1 MEITTF
7 NNKEDYENLN
17 NQLKFMFDH
26 GLDKVDNAYDHL
38 GGFTAENVFKFD
50 LENDN
55 PFDLDSEYST
65 RTRGGKGEEF
75 GNAVKYGFNGSVQ
88 SVYELMASIPG
99 GWDRFRDWMV
109 EFTGAEPN
117 PDNYA
122 DHLRD
127 YFQSLAK
134 KHDPETLGLDTP
146 QGYQAKVVA
155 GIAALPLTVAQ
166 FYPAVRG
173 IKALSTF
180 GKVGAGLAKRS
191 LPAGIAATEFLR
203 EWDDA
208 NMYELS
214 KATAYGYGLGKVI
227 QIANGMQVLPRMAM
241 LGATGFLT
249 TGWKAPLEDRL
260 AAATVFGLAGG
271 LAPWAEGKSITRM
284 SADAQLRYKQ
294 LTGKMPGKEALLGK
308 ADKMQADLNKAE
320 AMLSEHIKWQE
331 RFDGIKKAEANGKSF
346 KPLTREEKA
355 KQIKDP
361 NEVYRL
367 RQEVLNSQEFLLAHY
382 KALYTTKEYSPAVL
396 GADLRGPRELKYEL
410 INPDGTAKYK
420 DMGSSFIDK
429 SAVFLKSGKFI
440 GKDYPLF
447 KWVNDTVTRYVK
459 KAEIDADRYLYD
471 SQQVPKEHGTLLRG
485 QKEGEPFVD
494 YLARNESALDAIGAT
509 VTARRAFIT
518 QKSYG
523 AALTRYEI
531 LMHKEPAKAKQ
542 IADVFIRAESDKMSE
557 ARANKE
563 KLNTQN
569 KDGTYK
575 YKVTEGEL
583 ATKYNLN
590 FEQIRIFKEITN
602 ALESVIKFYNDQVHK
617 FKGTNKE
624 LKAVPLLPNYFPHVF
639 PDKFNTWILK
649 KVPDAKGKHEVVAN
663 IGTNSRMDGL
673 SLERNLKKHPEFGEK
688 NYIYNT
694 VTKRRYPYGN
704 IDEASIYDLLRQF
717 DRVGREKE
725 LEIIQKELAKV
736 RGPKFKIKRGETWKV
751 GFKGSELYMESKPWT
766 KKWAPNLAQ
775 ANDFADVIK
784 SYVKGVTSMGH
795 KMEADIIIKDAL
807 ENAPAMDVANS
818 KKTKSL
824 NILYPNTAW
833 AARKWADNAMGKAQP
848 KEVFK
853 IVDNIGSRWIGE
865 SGLSDLLGAA
875 NQITLTWK
883 LLFGNARF
891 IAAQAIQPYHMI
903 FPKLVELKYQGME
916 EGSILKAQLKSLR
929 DLFFPDAEVREAIKY
944 FKEQGLVEPKFLREF
959 AGTSGILDV
968 PKIEG
973 IGVAANYLGNFSNLS
988 RVLTLR
994 DASAKV
1000 EQVSRLNAG
1009 IMFYNFLRSAG
1020 HNPAKSKAIAR
1031 YLADQYMVEYN
1042 HLEKPLIY
1050 GDAGV
1055 GTIGKPF
1062 GLFKTFQHNY
1072 LSQLVE
1078 HVNTYKH
1085 TGQSAPMV
1093 AFFAQMIF
1101 AAGLFGV
1108 IGIETADT
1116 LLEKLSPTLE
1126 KFTKK
1131 SIPSIKEAIAT
1142 SSYPD
1147 VIKHG
1152 IPSGMTGI
1160 DFTTT
1165 LAAPGTDV
1173 TDLVSVPTLDMWGLN
1188 PLRPWNKRGILPS
1201 GVNLLAV
1208 VAGTVPNWKK
1218 GDLERKQAWV
1228 EFLKTSAPTSLQ
1240 FAIEQYYNGL
1250 PVGYDFINTEMMA
1263 FIDWDAYEGY
1273 KDGPYRDPFKKGRGV
1288 FKRNAK
1294 DWMARKMAAYT
1305 IEERE
1310 VTKLMYIATR
1320 VKSDLKDSLDTVV
1333 TTSAHH
1339 LMRDG
1344 FIPEVYFNEAYKYGE
1359 DPKSFIDKVLNRIEL
1374 QQSDFLTRALK
1385 QTDSKGHIERLREIR
1400 EIIESKYMYRN

>member
-1 MEITTF
+1 
-7 NNKEDYENLN
+7 
-17 NQLKFMFDH
+17 
-26 GLDKVDNAYDHL
+26 
-38 GGFTAENVFKFD
+38 
-50 LENDN
+50 
-55 PFDLDSEYST
+55 
-65 RTRGGKGEEF
+65 
-75 GNAVKYGFNGSVQ
+75 
-88 SVYELMASIPG
+88 
-99 GWDRFRDWMV
+99 
-109 EFTGAEPN
+109 
-117 PDNYA
+117 
-122 DHLRD
+122 
-127 YFQSLAK
+127 
-134 KHDPETLGLDTP
+134 
-146 QGYQAKVVA
+146 
-155 GIAALPLTVAQ
+155 
-166 FYPAVRG
+166 
-173 IKALSTF
+173 
-180 GKVGAGLAKRS
+180 
-191 LPAGIAATEFLR
+191 
-203 EWDDA
+203 
-208 NMYELS
+208 MYELS

-320 AMLSEHIKWQE
+320 AMLSEHSKWQE

-361 NEVYRL
+361 NKVYRL

-494 YLARNESALDAIGAT
+494 YLARNESNLEAVGAM
-509 VTARRAFIT
+509 VTARRAYVT

-557 ARANKE
+557 AKANEE
-563 KLNTQN
+563 KINTQN
-569 KDGTYK
+569 KDGTLK
-575 YKVTEGEL
+575 YKVTDYEL
-583 ATKYNLN
+583 STKYNLN
-590 FEQIRIFKEITN
+590 FEQIRIFREISNT
-602 ALESVIKFYNDQVHK
+602 LETVIDFYNTQVLK
-617 FKGTNKE
+617 FGNVNKD
-624 LKAVPLLPNYFPHVF
+624 LKAIPKLPNYFPHIF

-649 KVPDAKGKHEVVAN
+649 TQSDGTKVPVAN
-663 IGTNSRMDGL
+663 IGTSNRWNGL
-673 SLERNLKKHPEFGEK
+673 SLERELKKHPLYGQKE
-688 NYIYNT
+688 YTYNT
-694 VTKRRYPYGN
+694 VSKKRYPYGN
-704 IDEASIYDLLRQF
+704 LDEISIYDTLRQF
-717 DRVGREKE
+717 DIRGLEKE
-725 LEIIQKELAKV
+725 AEALTKLLSQTK
-736 RGPKFKIKRGETWKV
+736 GPKFRIKRADPWKE
-751 GFKGSELYMESKPWT
+751 GFKGSELYMLGRKWT
-766 KKWAPNLAQ
+766 KKMAPNLAQ

-784 SYVKGVTSMGH
+784 SYVKGVTSMSH
-795 KMEADIIIKDAL
+795 KMEADVIIKDAL
-807 ENAPAMDVANS
+807 EHAPAMDIANS
-818 KKTKSL
+818 KKIKSL
-824 NILYPNTAW
+824 NMLYPNTAK
-833 AARKWADNAMGKAQP
+833 AARIWADNAMGRAQP
-848 KEVFK
+848 KEIFK
-853 IVDNIGSRWIGE
+853 MVDNIGSRWIGE

-875 NQITLTWK
+875 NQITLSWK

-916 EGSILKAQLKSLR
+916 KGSITMAQLKSLR
-929 DLFFPDAEVREAIKY
+929 DLFFPDVEVREAIKY

-959 AGTSGILDV
+959 SGTAGVLNI
-968 PKIEG
+968 PKIE
-973 IGVAANYLGNFSNLS
+973 ALGNYMGDFAKLGEA
-988 RVLTLR
+988 LTLR
-994 DASAKV
+994 SVSAKV

-1020 HNPAKSKAIAR
+1020 HNANTSKVVAR

-1050 GDAGV
+1050 GDQGL

-1131 SIPSIKEAIAT
+1131 PIPTIKEAIAT

-1273 KDGPYRDPFKKGRGV
+1273 KDGPTRDPFKKGRGIY
-1288 FKRNAK
+1288 KRNAK
-1294 DWMARKMAAYT
+1294 DWLARKMAAYS

-1310 VTKLMYIATR
+1310 ATKLMYIATR
-1320 VKSDLKDSLDTVV
+1320 VKSDLKASLDTIL

-1339 LMRDG
+1339 FMRDG

>member
-1 MEITTF
+1 MTTTTF
-7 NNKEDYENLN
+7 NTKEDYENLN

-55 PFDLDSEYST
+55 PFELDSEYST
-65 RTRGGKGEEF
+65 RTRGDKGAEF
-75 GNAVKYGFNGSVQ
+75 GNAFLYGMHGSVQ
-88 SVYELMASIPG
+88 SVYELMASVPG

-109 EFTGAEPN
+109 EKVGMEPN

-134 KHDPETLGLDTP
+134 KHDPETRGLDSP
-146 QGYQAKVVA
+146 RGYQAKVVA

-173 IKALSTF
+173 LKALNTF

-208 NMYELS
+208 NMYELG

-260 AAATVFGLAGG
+260 AAGTVFALAGI
-271 LAPWAEGKSITRM
+271 ASPWAEGKSITRM

-294 LTGKMPGKEALLGK
+294 LTGKMPGKEALLEK
-308 ADKMQADLNKAE
+308 ADVAKANLNKAE
-320 AMLSEHIKWQE
+320 AMLSEHSKWQT
-331 RFDGIKKAEANGKSF
+331 RFDEIKKAEADGRKF

-367 RQEVLNSQEFLLAHY
+367 RQEVLNSQEFLIAHY
-382 KALYTTKEYSPAVL
+382 KALYTTKEYSPSVL
-396 GADLRGPRELKYEL
+396 GADLRGPKEIKYEL
-410 INPDGTAKYK
+410 INPDGTAKYR
-420 DMGSSFIDK
+420 DMTSGYMDK
-429 SAVFLKSGKFI
+429 AAVFLKPGKFI

-447 KWVNDTVTRYVK
+447 KWANDTVTRYIK
-459 KAEIDADRYLYD
+459 KAEIDANRLLYD
-471 SQQVPKEHGTLLRG
+471 TQYVPREHGKILRR
-485 QKEGEPFVD
+485 QKEGEPFED
-494 YLARNESALDAIGAT
+494 YIARNESALDAIGAT
-509 VTARRAFIT
+509 ITARRAFLT

-523 AALTRYEI
+523 AALTRFEI
-531 LMHKEPAKAKQ
+531 LMNKEPAKAKQ
-542 IADVFIRAESDKMSE
+542 IADAFINVEANKMAE
-557 ARANKE
+557 ARANGE

-569 KDGTYK
+569 QDGTFK
-575 YKVTEGEL
+575 YRVTEAEL
-583 ATKYNLN
+583 ATKYNLSS
-590 FEQIRIFKEITN
+590 EQIRIFKEITN
-602 ALESVIKFYNDQVHK
+602 TLESVIDFYNAQVFK
-617 FKGTNKE
+617 FQGVNKE
-624 LKAVPLLPNYFPHVF
+624 LKAVPKLPNYFPHIF
-639 PDKFNTWILK
+639 PNKFNTWILRRT
-649 KVPDAKGKHEVVAN
+649 PDKEGKHEVVAN
-663 IGTNSRMDGL
+663 IGTNSRWDGL
-673 SLERNLKKHPEFGEK
+673 SLERRLKNHPEFGEK

-704 IDEASIYDLLRQF
+704 ADEAAIYDLLRQF
-717 DRVGREKE
+717 DRTGREKE
-725 LEIIQKELAKV
+725 LSIIQNELAKV
-736 RGPKFKIKRGETWKV
+736 RGPKFKIKRGDTWKV
-751 GFKGSELYMESKPWT
+751 GFKGSELYMEGRPVT
-766 KKWAPNLAQ
+766 KKMAPNLAQ

-784 SYVKGVTSMGH
+784 SYIQGVTSMGH
-795 KMEADIIIKDAL
+795 KMEAESIIRDVL
-807 ENAPAMDVANS
+807 DNAPAMDIANS
-818 KKTKSL
+818 KQIKSVSM
-824 NILYPNTAW
+824 LYPNTTKAVKTW
-833 AARKWADNAMGKAQP
+833 VDNAMGRAQP
-848 KEVFK
+848 KDVFK

-875 NQITLTWK
+875 NQVTLSWK
-883 LLFGNARF
+883 LLFGNMRF
-891 IAAQAIQPYHMI
+891 IGAQAIQPYHMI

-916 EGSILKAQLKSLR
+916 EGSIAMAQIKSLR

-944 FKEQGLVEPKFLREF
+944 FKEQGLVEPAFLKEF
-959 AGTSGILDV
+959 AGTSGVLQL

-973 IGVAANYLGNFSNLS
+973 TGMAANYLGNFSNLA
-988 RVLTLR
+988 RALTLK

-1020 HNPAKSKAIAR
+1020 HNPAQSKAMAR

-1042 HLEKPLIY
+1042 HLERPLIY
-1050 GDAGV
+1050 GDKGL
-1055 GTIGKPF
+1055 GTLGKPF

-1072 LSQLVE
+1072 LAQLVE
-1078 HVNTYKH
+1078 YINVYKH

-1093 AFFAQMIF
+1093 AFFAQMVF
-1101 AAGLFGV
+1101 SAGLFGV
-1108 IGIETADT
+1108 IGIETADA

-1126 KFTKK
+1126 KFTNKP
-1131 SIPSIKEAIAT
+1131 IPTIKEAIAT

-1152 IPSGMTGI
+1152 IPSGMSGI

-1165 LAAPGTDV
+1165 LAAPGTNV

-1188 PLRPWNKRGILPS
+1188 PFKPWNERGILPS
-1201 GVNLLAV
+1201 GVNLISV
-1208 VAGTVPNWKK
+1208 IAGSRS
-1218 GDLERKQAWV
+1218 DLETKQAIV
-1228 EFLKTSAPTSLQ
+1228 QFLKTTAPTSLH

-1250 PVGYDFINTEMMA
+1250 PVGYDFINTDMLP
-1263 FIDWDAYEGY
+1263 FIDPDAFEAY
-1273 KDGPYRDPFKKGRGV
+1273 KDGPTRDPFKKGRGIY
-1288 FKRNAK
+1288 KRDAK
-1294 DWMARKMAAYT
+1294 DWLARKMAAYT

-1310 VTKLMYIATR
+1310 ATKLMYVATR
-1320 VKSDLKDSLDTVV
+1320 VKSDLKASLDTIL

-1344 FIPEVYFNEAYKYGE
+1344 FIPEIYFNEAYKYGE
-1359 DPKSFIDKVLNRIEL
+1359 DPKNFIEKVLNRIEL

-1385 QTDSKGHIERLREIR
+1385 QTDSKGHIERLKEIR
-1400 EIIESKYMYRN
+1400 EIIQSKYMYRD

>member
-1 MEITTF
+1 
-7 NNKEDYENLN
+7 
-17 NQLKFMFDH
+17 
-26 GLDKVDNAYDHL
+26 
-38 GGFTAENVFKFD
+38 
-50 LENDN
+50 
-55 PFDLDSEYST
+55 
-65 RTRGGKGEEF
+65 
-75 GNAVKYGFNGSVQ
+75 
-88 SVYELMASIPG
+88 
-99 GWDRFRDWMV
+99 
-109 EFTGAEPN
+109 
-117 PDNYA
+117 
-122 DHLRD
+122 
-127 YFQSLAK
+127 
-134 KHDPETLGLDTP
+134 
-146 QGYQAKVVA
+146 
-155 GIAALPLTVAQ
+155 
-166 FYPAVRG
+166 
-173 IKALSTF
+173 
-180 GKVGAGLAKRS
+180 
-191 LPAGIAATEFLR
+191 
-203 EWDDA
+203 
-208 NMYELS
+208 
-214 KATAYGYGLGKVI
+214 
-227 QIANGMQVLPRMAM
+227 
-241 LGATGFLT
+241 
-249 TGWKAPLEDRL
+249 
-260 AAATVFGLAGG
+260 
-271 LAPWAEGKSITRM
+271 
-284 SADAQLRYKQ
+284 
-294 LTGKMPGKEALLGK
+294 MPGKEALQEK
-308 ADKMQADLNKAE
+308 ADKMQADINKAE
-320 AMLSEHIKWQE
+320 ATLSEHGKWQE
-331 RFDGIKKAEANGKSF
+331 RFDGIKKAAAKGKDF

-367 RQEVLNSQEFLLAHY
+367 RKVVADSQEFLIAHH
-382 KALYTTKEYSPAVL
+382 KAIYTTQAYSPAIL
-396 GADLRGPRELKYEL
+396 GADLRSPRELKYEL

-420 DMGSSFIDK
+420 DMSSGFIDK
-429 SAVFLKSGKFI
+429 AAVFLKPGKFI

-447 KWVNDTVTRYVK
+447 KWANDTVTRYIK

-471 SQQVPKEHGTLLRG
+471 SQQVSKEHGTLLRG

-494 YLARNESALDAIGAT
+494 YLARNESNLDAIGAM
-509 VTARRAFIT
+509 VTARRAYVT

-557 ARANKE
+557 ARANGE

-569 KDGTYK
+569 QDGSYK
-575 YKVTEGEL
+575 YKVTDAEL
-583 ATKYNLN
+583 ATNYKLS
-590 FEQIRIFKEITN
+590 FEQIRIFREISN
-602 ALESVIKFYNDQVHK
+602 SLEAVIKFYNDQVHK

-639 PDKFNTWILK
+639 PNKFNTWILRR
-649 KVPDAKGKHEVVAN
+649 VPDKEGKHEVVAN
-663 IGTNSRMDGL
+663 IGTNSVWDGR
-673 SLERNLKKHPEFGEK
+673 SLERRLKNHPEFGEK

-694 VTKRRYPYGN
+694 VTKKRYPYGN
-704 IDEASIYDLLRQF
+704 VDEHSIYDLLRQF
-717 DRVGREKE
+717 DRTGRQKE

-736 RGPKFKIKRGETWKV
+736 RGPGFKIKRGDTWKV
-751 GFKGSELYMESKPWT
+751 GFKGSELYMEGRPFV
-766 KKWAPNLAQ
+766 KKRAPNLAQ

-784 SYVKGVTSMGH
+784 SYIRGVTSMGH
-795 KMEADIIIKDAL
+795 KMEAEAIVRDAL

-818 KKTKSL
+818 KKINSL
-824 NILYPNTAW
+824 SILYPNTTKALKRW
-833 AARKWADNAMGKAQP
+833 VDNAMGRAQP

-875 NQITLTWK
+875 NQVTLTWK

-891 IAAQAIQPYHMI
+891 ITAQAIQPYHMI

-916 EGSILKAQLKSLR
+916 EGSITMAQIKSLR

-959 AGTSGILDV
+959 SGTSGVLNL
-968 PKIEG
+968 PKIE
-973 IGVAANYLGNFSNLS
+973 ALGNYMGDFAKLGNA
-988 RVLTLR
+988 LTLKA
-994 DASAKV
+994 ASAKV

-1020 HNPAKSKAIAR
+1020 HSPTRSKAIAR
-1031 YLADQYMVEYN
+1031 YFADQYMVEYN

-1050 GDAGV
+1050 GDQGL

-1072 LSQLVE
+1072 LAQLVE
-1078 HVNTYKH
+1078 YVNVYKH

-1108 IGIETADT
+1108 VTIETADA

-1131 SIPSIKEAIAT
+1131 PIPSIKEAIAT

-1152 IPSGMTGI
+1152 IPSGMSGI

-1188 PLRPWNKRGILPS
+1188 PLRPWNERGILPS
-1201 GVNLLAV
+1201 ITSLIGV
-1208 VAGTVPNWKK
+1208 VAGSK
-1218 GDLERKQAWV
+1218 GDLERKQA
-1228 EFLKTSAPTSLQ
+1228 FIQLLKTSAPTSLQ
-1240 FAIEQYYNGL
+1240 FAIEQYYMGL
-1250 PVGYDFINTEMMA
+1250 PIGYDFINTDMLP
-1263 FIDWDAYEGY
+1263 FIDPDAFEAY
-1273 KDGPYRDPFKKGRGV
+1273 KSGPYRDPFKKGRGV
-1288 FKRNAK
+1288 HKRNAK
-1294 DWMARKMAAYT
+1294 DWLARKMSAYT

-1320 VKSDLKDSLDTVV
+1320 IKRDLRASLDTVI

-1359 DPKSFIDKVLNRIEL
+1359 DTKSFLDKVTNRIEL
-1374 QQSDFLTRALK
+1374 QQSDFLTRTLK

-1400 EIIESKYMYRN
+1400 EIIESKYMYRD

>member
-1 MEITTF
+1 M
-7 NNKEDYENLN
+7 
-17 NQLKFMFDH
+17 
-26 GLDKVDNAYDHL
+26 
-38 GGFTAENVFKFD
+38 
-50 LENDN
+50 
-55 PFDLDSEYST
+55 
-65 RTRGGKGEEF
+65 
-75 GNAVKYGFNGSVQ
+75 YGWKGSVQ
-88 SVYELMASIPG
+88 SVWELMSSIPG
-99 GWDRFRDWMV
+99 GYDRFRDWMV
-109 EFTGAEPN
+109 EKLGMEPN

-122 DHLRD
+122 DNLRD
-127 YFQSLAK
+127 YFNDIAK
-134 KHDPETLGLDTP
+134 KYDPETLGLDTP
-146 QGYQAKVVA
+146 RGYQAKVIA
-155 GIAALPLTVAQ
+155 GVAALPLTVAQ

-173 IKALSTF
+173 LKALSTF

-260 AAATVFGLAGG
+260 ASATVFGLAGA
-271 LAPWAEGKSITRM
+271 LAPWAEGKSISRM
-284 SADAQLRYKQ
+284 SADATLRYKQ
-294 LTGKMPGKEALLGK
+294 LTGKMPGKEALLEK

-320 AMLSEHIKWQE
+320 AMLSEHGKWQE
-331 RFDGIKKAEANGKSF
+331 KFDGIKKAEAEGKGF

-361 NEVYRL
+361 NKVDRL
-367 RQEVLNSQEFLLAHY
+367 RREVANSQEFLIAHY
-382 KALYTTKEYSPAVL
+382 KAMYTTKAYSPAIL
-396 GADLRGPRELKYEL
+396 GADLRSPRELKYEL

-420 DMGSSFIDK
+420 DMGSGLMDQ
-429 SAVFLKSGKFI
+429 SALYLKSGKFI

-447 KWVNDTVTRYVK
+447 KWVNDTVTRYSK

-485 QKEGEPFVD
+485 QKEGEPFTD
-494 YLARNESALDAIGAT
+494 YLARNESNLDAVGAM
-509 VTARRAFIT
+509 VTARRAYVT

-523 AALTRYEI
+523 AALTRFEI
-531 LMHKEPAKAKQ
+531 LMNKEPAKAKQ
-542 IADVFIRAESDKMSE
+542 IADVFIKVEEVKMSE
-557 ARANKE
+557 AKANGE
-563 KLNTQN
+563 KITTQN
-569 KDGTYK
+569 NDGTLK
-575 YKVTEGEL
+575 YKVTDVEL
-583 ATKYNLN
+583 ATKYNLSS
-590 FEQIRIFKEITN
+590 EQIRIFREIDS
-602 ALESVIKFYNDQVHK
+602 ALESVIDFYNTQVLK
-617 FKGTNKE
+617 FGNVNKE
-624 LKAVPLLPNYFPHVF
+624 LKAIPKLPNYFPHIF

-649 KVPDAKGKHEVVAN
+649 TKSDGTKVPVAN
-663 IGTNSRMDGL
+663 IGTSTKWNGL
-673 SLERNLKKHPEFGEK
+673 SLQRELKKHPLYGQKE
-688 NYIYNT
+688 YTYNT
-694 VTKRRYPYGN
+694 VSKKRYPYGN
-704 IDEASIYDLLRQF
+704 LDEISIYDTLRQF
-717 DRVGREKE
+717 DIRGLEKE
-725 LEIIQKELAKV
+725 AEALTKLLSQTK
-736 RGPKFKIKRGETWKV
+736 GPKFRIKRADPWKE
-751 GFKGSELYMESKPWT
+751 GFKGSELYMLGRPT
-766 KKWAPNLAQ
+766 VKKLAPNLAQ

-784 SYVKGVTSMGH
+784 SYIRGVTSMGH
-795 KMEADIIIKDAL
+795 KMEADVIIKNAL
-807 ENAPAMDVANS
+807 ENAPAMDVVNS
-818 KKTKSL
+818 KKINSL
-824 NILYPNTAW
+824 NILYPNTAK
-833 AARKWADNAMGKAQP
+833 AARKWADNAMGRAQP
-848 KEVFK
+848 KEIFK
-853 IVDNIGSRWIGE
+853 MVDHIGSKWIGE
-865 SGLSDLLGAA
+865 SGLSDFLGAA
-875 NQITLTWK
+875 NQITLSWK

-916 EGSILKAQLKSLR
+916 EGSIAMAQLKSLR

-959 AGTSGILDV
+959 AGTSGVLDI
-968 PKIEG
+968 PKIE
-973 IGVAANYLGNFSNLS
+973 ALGNYMGDFAKLGNA
-988 RVLTLR
+988 LTLKA
-994 DASAKV
+994 ASAKV

-1020 HNPAKSKAIAR
+1020 HSPTRSKAVAR

-1050 GDAGV
+1050 GDQGL

-1072 LSQLVE
+1072 LSQLTE
-1078 HVNTYKH
+1078 YINTYKH

-1093 AFFAQMIF
+1093 AFFAQMVF
-1101 AAGLFGV
+1101 SAGLFGV
-1108 IGIETADT
+1108 IGIETADA

-1126 KFTKK
+1126 RFTKK
-1131 SIPSIKEAIAT
+1131 PIPSIKEAIAT

-1152 IPSGMTGI
+1152 IPSGMSGI

-1188 PLRPWNKRGILPS
+1188 PLRLGHERGILPS
-1201 GVNLLAV
+1201 ITNLIKV
-1208 VAGTVPNWKK
+1208 VVGSK

-1228 EFLKTSAPTSLQ
+1228 QLLKTSAPTSLQ
-1240 FAIEQYYNGL
+1240 FAIEQYYTGL
-1250 PVGYDFINTEMMA
+1250 PVGYDFINTEMMP
-1263 FIDWDAYEGY
+1263 FIDWDAFEAY
-1273 KDGPYRDPFKKGRGV
+1273 KGGPYRDPFKKGRGV
-1288 FKRNAK
+1288 YKRDAK
-1294 DWMARKMAAYT
+1294 DWLARKMAAYT

-1310 VTKLMYIATR
+1310 ATKLMYIATR
-1320 VKSDLKDSLDTVV
+1320 VKEDLRASLDTVI

-1339 LMRDG
+1339 FMRDG
-1344 FIPEVYFNEAYKYGE
+1344 FIPEVYFSEAYKYGE

-1385 QTDSKGHIERLREIR
+1385 QTDTKGHIERLRNIR